1 MLEATLRDRAK
12 GLLTASGRSDVPPFM
27 VMDVMA
33 AAARI
38 EAAGGHVIHMEV
50 GQPAAPAPKAAIS
63 AARAALDGGR
73 IDYTSALG
81 IASLRERIA
90 RHYREAYGCAVD
102 AERIVVTTGSSG
114 AFILGFLAM
123 FEPGDRVAV
132 TVPGYPPYRHILTAL
147 GCEPV
152 LIETSSETRH
162 ALTGE
167 ALLAAHRK
175 SPLKGVLVGSPANPT
190 GTMMSREAL
199 TSLIAA
205 AEGAGIRFISD
216 EIYHGLDY
224 AFPAVTAAELSPHAL
239 VINSFSKYFCMTGWR
254 VGWMVV
260 PEPLVRPIERL
271 QQNLAISVPTL
282 SQIAA
287 EAAFEGREEM
297 EEVKRGY
304 QENRRILIAGLPQAG
319 LNKFLPAD
327 GAFYLYADVS
337 EFTSDSFDF
346 AKQMLEQAHVA
357 ATPGIDFDPV
367 HGHRYIRFSY
377 ARSADDMREAVARV
391 SRGGSGKARRGSHQ
405 WPGRL
410 GSLSALEKPPAP
422 LTLPPIDF
430 GCRVETAV
438 RASVTDRSGTR
449 IGGERHG
456 GNDRNRSASRGGT
469 GKALVQDTLCSGA
482 DRDRARRAGR
492 LAVARPGDQR
502 LDQGARRRLHQADQD
517 GDRADHLLHGG
528 LRHLAHPGRQ
538 EGRPRRRQG
547 AGLFR
552 GRLDLRADH
561 RPGRRQSGR
570 RRARAWRRE
579 PMPRRLRVTPSR
591 RKR

>member
-1 MLEATLRDRAK
+1 MLETTLETTLEMALGDRAK

-50 GQPAAPAPKAAIS
+50 GQPDAPAPKAAL
-63 AARAALDGGR
+63 AAAHAALDQGR

-81 IASLRERIA
+81 LPSLRARIA
-90 RHYREAYGCAVD
+90 RHYRESYGCSVD

-167 ALLAAHRK
+167 ALRAAHRQK
-175 SPLKGVLVGSPANPT
+175 PLQGVLVGSPANPT

-199 TSLIAA
+199 TSLMAA

-224 AFPAVTAAELSPHAL
+224 AFPAVTAAELSDHAL

-260 PEPLVRPIERL
+260 PEILVRPIERL
-271 QQNLAISVPTL
+271 QQNLSISVPSL

-287 EAAFEGREEM
+287 EAAFDGAAEM
-297 EEVKRGY
+297 EEIKHGY
-304 QENRRILIAGLPQAG
+304 QENRRILIEGLPRAGLDA
-319 LNKFLPAD
+319 FLPAD

-337 EFTSDSFDF
+337 DFTSDSFDF

-357 ATPGIDFDPV
+357 ATPGIDFDPIN
-367 HGHRYIRFSY
+367 GRRYIRFCY
-377 ARSADDMREAVARV
+377 ARSADDMREAVARI
-391 SRGGSGKARRGSHQ
+391 SGWLTQ
-405 WPGRL
+405 GR
-410 GSLSALEKPPAP
+410 AL
-422 LTLPPIDF
+422 
-430 GCRVETAV
+430 
-438 RASVTDRSGTR
+438 
-449 IGGERHG
+449 
-456 GNDRNRSASRGGT
+456 
-469 GKALVQDTLCSGA
+469 
-482 DRDRARRAGR
+482 
-492 LAVARPGDQR
+492 RP
-502 LDQGARRRLHQADQD
+502 
-517 GDRADHLLHGG
+517 
-528 LRHLAHPGRQ
+528 
-538 EGRPRRRQG
+538 
-547 AGLFR
+547 
-552 GRLDLRADH
+552 
-561 RPGRRQSGR
+561 
-570 RRARAWRRE
+570 
-579 PMPRRLRVTPSR
+579 
-591 RKR
+591 